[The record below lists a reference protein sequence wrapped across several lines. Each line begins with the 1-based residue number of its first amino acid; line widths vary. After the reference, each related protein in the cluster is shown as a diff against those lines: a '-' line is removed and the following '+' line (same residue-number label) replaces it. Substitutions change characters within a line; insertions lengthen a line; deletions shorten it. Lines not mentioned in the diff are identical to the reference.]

1 MTLTTLVDV
10 RAGPS
15 GGGKPVVDLRG
26 ARTNGAGVADAPD
39 VAHLLASRLVAGLD
53 DRPFRPT
60 ADQLARVWGG
70 DLVRGERR
78 ENRARIAA
86 GRYAALF
93 TDHVVQDVAVA
104 GGPGAYA
111 RIWALRSECL
121 HREHVLGGSRVPK
134 RRRGLQVG
142 ERRGRG
148 RPSVVPGVPKALN
161 EPRCR
166 GSAGGPDTTQ
176 GIREAPH
183 ARRR

>member
-1 MTLTTLVDV
+1 MTLTTFVGVRPGPGGDRDPGVDIH
-10 RAGPS
+10 
-15 GGGKPVVDLRG
+15 G
-26 ARTNGAGVADAPD
+26 AHADAPD

-93 TDHVVQDVAVA
+93 TDHVVQDVAVD

-111 RIWALRSECL
+111 LIWVCARSAFIGNMSSKDPESQSDGEVS
-121 HREHVLGGSRVPK
+121 RWENDGG
-134 RRRGLQVG
+134 
-142 ERRGRG
+142 
-148 RPSVVPGVPKALN
+148 A
-161 EPRCR
+161 
-166 GSAGGPDTTQ
+166 A
-176 GIREAPH
+176 A
-183 ARRR
+183 

>member
-1 MTLTTLVDV
+1 MTLTTRVDV

-93 TDHVVQDVAVA
+93 ADHVVQDVAVDE
-104 GGPGAYA
+104 GPGAYA
-111 RIWALRSECL
+111 LIWLCARSAFIASMSSEDPES
-121 HREHVLGGSRVPK
+121 RSDGEVSRWESDGGAAADV
-134 RRRGLQVG
+134 
-142 ERRGRG
+142 
-148 RPSVVPGVPKALN
+148 
-161 EPRCR
+161 
-166 GSAGGPDTTQ
+166 
-176 GIREAPH
+176 
-183 ARRR
+183 